1 MSQKKLYCSN
11 CSKYGHHHKKCPEP
25 KISVGIVCIDMKEK
39 PPIDFMNNIENINV
53 HNFNYSH
60 LSNLEKINNYK
71 NKIRFL
77 LVCRKHSLNY
87 IHFIRGLYDENN
99 FEKIKNI
106 FSLMSKKE
114 ITQIYENNFDILWKN
129 VWNKTA
135 DKKSYQ
141 KEYILSKK
149 KFNILKENGSIEKLY
164 SISSDYISP
173 EWEIPKGRKNNN
185 ETNIDCG
192 MREFYEETGINNN
205 SYDIL
210 YNLYSVQD
218 DFIGTNGVNYKH
230 VFYIGINKNN
240 DINYYNNNFDLN
252 NIKSKN
258 EVSNLK
264 WCTWEECIKLIR
276 PYHQSKINI
285 INELFILMINM
296 NEEYNYNIYNN
307 INI

>member
-1 MSQKKLYCSN
+1 MSHKKLYCSN
-11 CSKYGHHHKKCPEP
+11 CSKYGHYHKKCPEA

-39 PPIDFMNNIENINV
+39 PPIDFMNNINV

-60 LSNLEKINNYK
+60 LSNLEKIKYYK
-71 NKIRFL
+71 DKIRFL

-99 FEKIKNI
+99 IEEIKTI
-106 FSLMSKKE
+106 FSLMSNDEIKK
-114 ITQIYENNFDILWKN
+114 INTCNFDYLWKN

-135 DKKSYQ
+135 NKKIYQ
-141 KEYILSKK
+141 KEYTLSKN
-149 KFNILKENGSIEKLY
+149 KFNILKENGTIDDLCSIGSEY
-164 SISSDYISP
+164 DSP

-192 MREFYEETGINNN
+192 IREFYEETGVDSE

-210 YNLYSVQD
+210 YNLYSIQD
-218 DFIGTNGVNYKH
+218 DFIGTNGVKYKH
-230 VFYIGINKNN
+230 VFYIGINKESDNK
-240 DINYYNNNFDLN
+240 INLD

-258 EVSNLK
+258 EVSKLK
-264 WCTWEECIKLIR
+264 WCKWEECIQLLR
-276 PYHQSKINI
+276 PYHQNKLNI
-285 INELFILMINM
+285 INELFVLMINM
-296 NEEYNYNIYNN
+296 NEEYKYSLERN